1 MQKIYITLLATFL
14 MLLTGCASVTS
25 DIKVD
30 AESDPKANLSG
41 YKTYTWLGA
50 GEVLNDPEKKWKQTD
65 LPIAGNIKYLI
76 ERELL
81 KHGINRAKPANAD
94 LGVAFFVG
102 IDMEA
107 QKLKKNPETEVEM
120 IENVPEAGLIIALVD
135 TKSGFVV
142 WVGEAV
148 GELSENATDEV
159 VEERIDFAVTEM
171 FKLLDNK

>member
-1 MQKIYITLLATFL
+1 MQKIYITLLAAFL
-14 MLLTGCASVTS
+14 IFLTGCASITK
-25 DIKVD
+25 DIQVD
-30 AESDPKANLSG
+30 AASDPKANLSG

-50 GEVLNDPEKKWKQTD
+50 GEVLNDPGKKWKKTD

-76 ERELL
+76 DREMR
-81 KHGINRAKPANAD
+81 KHGITPAQPANAD
-94 LGVAFFVG
+94 LGVAFFIG

-107 QKLKKNPETEVEM
+107 QKLQKNPETKVEM

-148 GELSENATDEV
+148 GELSENASDEV
-159 VEERIDFAVTEM
+159 VEQRIDYAVTEM
-171 FKLLDNK
+171 FKLLPYN